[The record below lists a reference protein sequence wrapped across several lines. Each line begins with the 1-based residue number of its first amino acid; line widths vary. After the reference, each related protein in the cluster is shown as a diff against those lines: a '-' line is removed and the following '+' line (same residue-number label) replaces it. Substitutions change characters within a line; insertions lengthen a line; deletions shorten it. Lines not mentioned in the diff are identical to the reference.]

1 MHLTY
6 EEVKSEKPVA
16 VESIP
21 SLVKTSPALPALG
34 NLEEAETYDVVVTKV
49 PVRDLLFALARDS
62 GVNMDVD
69 ARVGGVITMSALDQT
84 LAAILERIKQQV
96 NIRVDKVGEA
106 LVIKPDEPYY
116 KKYYIDF
123 ISLNRTF
130 SSSAESAGVG
140 DVGTSSVSSTA
151 DNDFWAGLESTIQII
166 LDGDA
171 VGGGAGVTAG
181 SNDPNLLQVEQS
193 ESKFSSRSNF
203 DLNRNSGILLVYAPE
218 RLQQEVQSY
227 VDDALSISKRQ
238 VLLEAT
244 IVEVVLNNQYKQG
257 VDWSL
262 LILWPKTG
270 LALSRRYSGGPAAA
284 LQFLTTTFTQTFS
297 PRSFIDSNK
306 DGQIT
311 DLDGA
316 DTLEAYDNH
325 LASFTRVGPLDKV
338 VSYDITYKQSS
349 GGY

>member
-1 MHLTY
+1 M
-6 EEVKSEKPVA
+6 
-16 VESIP
+16 
-21 SLVKTSPALPALG
+21 
-34 NLEEAETYDVVVTKV
+34 
-49 PVRDLLFALARDS
+49 
-62 GVNMDVD
+62 
-69 ARVGGVITMSALDQT
+69 
-84 LAAILERIKQQV
+84 
-96 NIRVDKVGEA
+96 
-106 LVIKPDEPYY
+106 
-116 KKYYIDF
+116 
-123 ISLNRTF
+123 
-130 SSSAESAGVG
+130 
-140 DVGTSSVSSTA
+140 
-151 DNDFWAGLESTIQII
+151 
-166 LDGDA
+166 
-171 VGGGAGVTAG
+171 
-181 SNDPNLLQVEQS
+181 
-193 ESKFSSRSNF
+193 
-203 DLNRNSGILLVYAPE
+203 LVYAPE

-262 LILWPKTG
+262 FNSLAKNG
-270 LALSRRYSGGPAAA
+270 LGLYQGAISGGPAAA

-338 VSYDITYKQSS
+338 VSYDITYNRVVGDTNDTIEIGGTREVEQLNTESTSRLAGGLAPTVPSGDSFLPALFVTVTSVPQCNYWMSLVIPEFFQPAYQCFEQSS
-349 GGY
+349 GDFTSGGPRSVFQY